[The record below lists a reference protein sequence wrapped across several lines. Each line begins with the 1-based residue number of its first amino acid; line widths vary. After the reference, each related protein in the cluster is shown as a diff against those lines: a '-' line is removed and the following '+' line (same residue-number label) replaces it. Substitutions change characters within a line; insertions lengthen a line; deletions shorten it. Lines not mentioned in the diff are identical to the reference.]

1 MQIVAKVTISN
12 SNFENWSVF
21 FDSYKDKRS
30 EFVQNETIEKI
41 SDNEARITFEITDLE
56 GLTHLSSSEE
66 ITSREVE
73 LGVVTEILY
82 FFGMLGIFRAFKWR
96 EVNHDI
102 VADYTSSSFCIC
114 CICYGAFFC
123 HK

>member
-41 SDNEARITFEITDLE
+41 SDNEARVTFENTDLE
-56 GLTHLSSSEE
+56 GLTHLSSSED

-73 LGVVTEILY
+73 LGVVTEIL
-82 FFGMLGIFRAFKWR
+82 
-96 EVNHDI
+96 
-102 VADYTSSSFCIC
+102 
-114 CICYGAFFC
+114 
-123 HK
+123 

>member
-12 SNFENWSVF
+12 SNFEDWSAF

-41 SDNEARITFEITDLE
+41 SDNEARVTFEITDLE

-73 LGVVTEILY
+73 LGVVTEIL
-82 FFGMLGIFRAFKWR
+82 
-96 EVNHDI
+96 
-102 VADYTSSSFCIC
+102 
-114 CICYGAFFC
+114 
-123 HK
+123 